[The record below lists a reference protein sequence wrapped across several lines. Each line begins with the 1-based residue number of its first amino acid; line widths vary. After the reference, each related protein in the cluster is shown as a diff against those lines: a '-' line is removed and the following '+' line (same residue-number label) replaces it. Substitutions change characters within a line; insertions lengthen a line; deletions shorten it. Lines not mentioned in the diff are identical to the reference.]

1 MNKQF
6 SGKNVFITG
15 AGSGIGYETALVFA
29 EGGADIIA
37 TDVNMAGLE
46 QLRPLVESLGRQ
58 CHIHRLDVTDEPA
71 YTALVGQLA
80 STGRIPDIVIN
91 NAGLGIMSSF
101 LQTTTADWQL
111 TLNVN
116 VMGVVYGCRLFAA
129 LWQQRGMPGHLVNV
143 ASMASIAPPANLSAY
158 VASKYAVEG
167 LSEVLAM
174 EFQGTGITVSCLH
187 PGVINTAIVQDS
199 SRTHM
204 APAEVARLQRHYV
217 EHGDHPRVV
226 AQDIANGVMKGAGTI
241 LSGTGVARIAFMKRL
256 LPRRTFRK
264 LLIDGSRKMG
274 YLPLK

>member
-46 QLRPLVESLGRQ
+46 QLRPLVEGLGRQ
-58 CHIHRLDVTDEPA
+58 CHIHPLDVTDEAA

-80 STGRIPDIVIN
+80 SGGRIPDIVIN

-129 LWQQRGMPGHLVNV
+129 LWRQRDMPGHLVNV

-174 EFQGTGITVSCLH
+174 EFQGAGITISCLH

-204 APAEVARLQRHYV
+204 APEEVARLQRHYV

-256 LPRRTFRK
+256 LPRSTFRK
-264 LLIDGSRKMG
+264 LLIDASRKMG